1 MRLRG
6 IALALVVLAL
16 PAASLAAKAPPK
28 SPDIVNDVRIRSH
41 GKPSQPLVCKPG
53 ANEGNRIG
61 EAFAVS
67 PANSNV
73 LYLGVEY
80 HGLYKS
86 TDGGATWKLSQK
98 GIVNYPRVDNPK
110 VGCMLELGKIVIDPR
125 DPKHLLLTRVDS
137 PGLPTDYFSENA
149 GVYESRDA
157 GRTWTKT
164 YKGTMQSYVRFA
176 VAFGDSKTWYSG
188 SYNSPPSHTGGSGVS
203 PNTVGVVNKTADGGK
218 TWRELPTGLVPFV
231 GVQQL
236 FVKPGDPKTVVAYTF
251 ARPLKERVF
260 SEGLGTILTTDGGK
274 TWTKLANDIPAAH
287 KAPLDVD
294 VAPADFS
301 HVFYISY
308 GDGTSGAMQLSSAD
322 GGRTFVRSSFGAP
335 GGGISLVLARY
346 DPHDGAGNRLLG
358 AGYTGD
364 IASSPDNGRTWSRI
378 SALPGGPEGMIAR
391 VSVIRWDPKNVETVY
406 AGGVYQGTAP
416 RVPFLFRS
424 RDGGASWQSVLDPAT
439 LRP

>member
-6 IALALVVLAL
+6 FALALVVLAL

-41 GKPSQPLVCKPG
+41 GQPSHPLACKPG

-61 EAFAVS
+61 EAFAIS
-67 PANSNV
+67 PVNSNV

-80 HGLYKS
+80 HGVYKS
-86 TDGGATWKLSQK
+86 TDGGATWKPSQK
-98 GIVNYPRVDNPK
+98 GIVNYPRADDPK
-110 VGCMLELGKIVIDPR
+110 VGCMLELGQIVIDPR
-125 DPKHLLLTRVDS
+125 DPRHLLLTRVDS
-137 PGLPTDYFSENA
+137 PGLPTDYFAENA

-157 GRTWTKT
+157 GKTWTKT
-164 YKGTMQSYVRFA
+164 YKGKLQTYVRFA
-176 VAFGDSKTWYSG
+176 VAFGDSKTWYAG
-188 SYNSPPSHTGGSGVS
+188 SYNSPPSYTGASPTP
-203 PNTVGVVNKTADGGK
+203 PNTVGVVNRTIDGGR
-218 TWRELPTGLVPFV
+218 TWQELPTGLVPWV

-251 ARPLKERVF
+251 ARPLEQRVF

-274 TWTKLANDIPAAH
+274 TWAKLENDIPAGD

-294 VAPADFS
+294 VAPRDFS

-308 GDGTSGAMQLSSAD
+308 GSGSGVGLYSSAD
-322 GGRTFVRSSFGAP
+322 GGRTFVRASFGADARV
-335 GGGISLVLARY
+335 GVVIARY
-346 DPHDGAGNRLLG
+346 DPHDAAGNRLLG
-358 AGYTGD
+358 AGFEGE
-364 IASSPDNGRTWSRI
+364 ISASSDNGRTWRQV
-378 SALPGGPEGMIAR
+378 SALPGGPGGMIAR
-391 VSVIRWDPKNVETVY
+391 VSVIRWDPKSAQTVY

-424 RDGGASWQSVLDPAT
+424 RDGGVTWASVLDPAT
-439 LRP
+439 LKP

>member
-6 IALALVVLAL
+6 FALALVVLAL

-41 GKPSQPLVCKPG
+41 GKPSSPLRCQPGP
-53 ANEGNRIG
+53 NEGNRIG

-67 PANSNV
+67 PSNSSV

-80 HGLYKS
+80 HGVYKS
-86 TDGGATWKLSQK
+86 TDGGATWKPSQK
-98 GIVNYPRVDNPK
+98 GIVNYPRADDPK
-110 VGCMLELGKIVIDPR
+110 TGCMLELGKIVIDPR
-125 DPKHLLLTRVDS
+125 NPRHLLLTRVDS
-137 PGLPTDYFSENA
+137 PGLPTDYFAENA

-157 GRTWTKT
+157 GTTWTKT
-164 YKGTMQSYVRFA
+164 YKGTMQTYVRFA
-176 VAFGDSKTWYSG
+176 VAFADSKTWYSG
-188 SYNSPPSHTGGSGVS
+188 SYNSPPSYTGASPTP
-203 PNTVGVVNKTADGGK
+203 PNTVGVVNKTADRGR
-218 TWRELPTGLVPFV
+218 TWKELPTGLVPFV

-251 ARPLKERVF
+251 ARPLEQKVF
-260 SEGLGTILTTDGGK
+260 SEGLGTIQTTDGGK
-274 TWTKLANDIPAAH
+274 TWTKLENDIPAGD

-294 VAPADFS
+294 VAPKDFS

-308 GDGTSGAMQLSSAD
+308 GSGSGVGLYSSAD
-322 GGRTFVRSSFGAP
+322 GGRTFVRASFEANARVGVV
-335 GGGISLVLARY
+335 IARY
-346 DPHDGAGNRLLG
+346 DPHDAAGNRLLG
-358 AGYTGD
+358 AGFEGE
-364 IASSPDNGRTWSRI
+364 ISASSDNGRTWKQV
-378 SALPGGPEGMIAR
+378 SALPGGPGGMIAR
-391 VSVIRWDPKNVETVY
+391 VSVIRWDPKSAQTVY

-424 RDGGASWQSVLDPAT
+424 KDGGVTWASVLDPST

>member
-6 IALALVVLAL
+6 IALVLAVLAL

-28 SPDIVNDVRIRSH
+28 NPDIVNDVRVRSH
-41 GKPSQPLVCKPG
+41 GKPSSPLRCEPG
-53 ANEGNRIG
+53 PNEGNRIG
-61 EAFAVS
+61 EAFAIDPS
-67 PANSNV
+67 NPNV

-80 HGLYKS
+80 HGVYKS
-86 TDGGATWKLSQK
+86 TDGGATWKPSQK
-98 GIVNYPRVDNPK
+98 GIVNYPRADDPK
-110 VGCMLELGKIVIDPR
+110 TGCMLELGKIVIDPR
-125 DPKHLLLTRVDS
+125 SPRHLLLTRVDS

-157 GRTWTKT
+157 GKTWTKS
-164 YKGTMQSYVRFA
+164 YKGKLQTYVRFA
-176 VAFGDSKTWYSG
+176 VAFGDSKTWYAG
-188 SYNSPPSHTGGSGVS
+188 SYNSPPSHTGSSGVS

-218 TWRELPTGLVPFV
+218 TWKELPTGLVPFV

-251 ARPLKERVF
+251 ARPLEQKVF
-260 SEGLGTILTTDGGK
+260 SEGLGTIRTTDGGK
-274 TWTKLANDIPAAH
+274 TWAKLENDIPAGD

-294 VAPADFS
+294 VAPKDFS

-308 GDGTSGAMQLSSAD
+308 GSGSGVGLYSSAD
-322 GGRTFVRSSFGAP
+322 GGRTFVRAAFAADARA
-335 GGGISLVLARY
+335 GIVIARY

-358 AGYTGD
+358 AGFEGE
-364 IASSPDNGRTWSRI
+364 ISSSSDNGRTWKQI
-378 SALPGGPEGMIAR
+378 SALPGGPGGMIAR
-391 VSVIRWDPKNVETVY
+391 VSVIRWDPKSAQTVY

-424 RDGGASWQSVLDPAT
+424 RDGGVSWQSVLDPAV
-439 LRP
+439 LKP